1 MALSDEILNEIAHKS
16 GLSKEVLL
24 TKINEKANEFSG
36 LIKKEGAAY
45 ILAKELGIQMEKTS
59 NQLRMKDLN
68 PNSGKVNVV
77 GRVIKITPMKEFVK
91 NNGTKGKVANIYLG
105 DGTGY
110 VKLTLWDD
118 QVSLVE
124 DGLVSVNNILQVAN
138 AMSKE
143 NPFGELEI
151 TLSKFGS
158 ISLADEIYNFPS
170 SDELLDRY
178 FSLSTKRASIKDIA
192 QGSVEITGNVVQ
204 VFKSKFLFS
213 NEEDEYLIISCV
225 LDDGTGDIRAVF
237 FRELAEEISELKAE
251 DLKDVEIGNRYQLVA
266 KSLLGKEVVV
276 QGRVVKNKVFD
287 RFELVASKVKS
298 LNVLEESRRLVDLI
312 ETTVGD

>member
-16 GLSKEVLL
+16 GLSKEVLI

-45 ILAKELGIQMEKTS
+45 ILAKELGIQMEKTN
-59 NQLRMKDLN
+59 NQLKMKDLN

-91 NNGTKGKVANIYLG
+91 NNGTKGKVVNIYLG

-110 VKLTLWDD
+110 VKLTLWND

-124 DGLVSVNNILQVAN
+124 DGLVSVNSILQVSN

-170 SDELLDRY
+170 SDELLDKY
-178 FSLSTKRASIKDIA
+178 FSLSTRRTSIKDIA

-213 NEEDEYLIISCV
+213 NDEDEYLIISCV

-251 DLKDVEIGNRYQLVA
+251 DLKAVEIDNRYQLVS

-298 LNVLEESRRLVDLI
+298 LNVLEESRRLIDLI
-312 ETTVGD
+312 ETTVGA